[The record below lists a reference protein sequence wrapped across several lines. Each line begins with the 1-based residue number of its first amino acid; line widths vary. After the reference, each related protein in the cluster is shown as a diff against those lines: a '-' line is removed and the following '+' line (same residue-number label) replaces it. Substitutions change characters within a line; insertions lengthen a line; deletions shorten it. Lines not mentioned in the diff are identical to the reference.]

1 MRVVVTGLVATYPLG
16 GVSWDYLA
24 YVDGFRRLGAEVL
37 YLEDT
42 GGWFYHPAD
51 ETFSDDAAAN
61 LAYLRAAL
69 ARVDAADTPWA
80 VRAPDGTLHGA
91 PLSAVRDFC
100 RGADLFLNVSG
111 SCWLRDEYRGAR
123 RTAYLDT
130 DPGFTQTKL
139 RAAEQGIASADQQFS
154 VDLIHQHDR
163 FLTYAEHI
171 GAPDCRVPACGLDWK
186 TTRQPVVLERW
197 SPHLDPPPLTPGRE
211 AGSTRGEAGST
222 REAYT
227 TVMSWKV
234 ESAAPVIDCVSYGG
248 KDVEFRRFLDLPK
261 RVGVRFEL
269 ALGGKAP
276 QAELEAQGWRVVDA
290 YSRSTSMDAYQDYL
304 YASRGEWSV
313 AKQVYVALR
322 SGWFSTRS
330 AVYLA
335 AGRPV
340 VVQDTGWSAHYPTGE
355 GLFAFDTIEQ
365 AVAGLQAVEA
375 DYRRHCEAARAVAER
390 ELAARPVLEHLLAD
404 VA

>member
-42 GGWFYHPAD
+42 GGWFYHPAAA
-51 ETFSDDAAAN
+51 TFGDDVAPN

-69 ARVDAADTPWA
+69 ARIDAADVAWA
-80 VRAPDGTLHGA
+80 VRAPDGTLHGSDPA
-91 PLSAVRDFC
+91 LVSRFC

-111 SCWLRDEYRGAR
+111 ACWLRDEYRGAR
-123 RTAYLDT
+123 RTVYLDT

-139 RAAEQGIASADQQFS
+139 RAAEQGIATADQQFS

-163 FLTYAEHI
+163 FFTFAEHI
-171 GAPDCRVPACGLDWK
+171 GAADCRVPPCGLDWK
-186 TTRQPVVLERW
+186 PTRQPVVLERW
-197 SPHLDPPPLTPGRE
+197 PLRRQ
-211 AGSTRGEAGST
+211 ADADA
-222 REAYT
+222 AYT

-234 ESAAPVIDCVSYGG
+234 ESAPPLIDGVSYGG
-248 KDVEFRRFLDLPK
+248 KDVEFRRFRDLPR
-261 RVGVRFEL
+261 RVDVPFEL
-269 ALGGKAP
+269 ALGGAAP
-276 QAELEAQGWRVVDA
+276 RDELAAHGWRVVDA
-290 YSRSTSMDAYQDYL
+290 YQRSTTMDVYQDYL

-335 AGRPV
+335 AGKPV

-355 GLFAFDTIEQ
+355 GLFAVSTVEQ
-365 AVAGLQAVEA
+365 AASALREVER
-375 DYRRHCEAARAVAER
+375 DYARHCAAARAVAER
-390 ELAARPVLEHLLAD
+390 ELDAGRVLERLLAD
-404 VA
+404 AD

>member
-42 GGWFYHPAD
+42 GGWFYHPAE
-51 ETFSDDAAAN
+51 ETFSDDAAPN
-61 LAYLRAAL
+61 LAYLRDAL
-69 ARVDAADTPWA
+69 AHVDAADVAWA
-80 VRAPDGTLHGA
+80 VRAPDGVLYGA
-91 PLSAVRDFC
+91 DRAAVRDFC

-111 SCWLRDEYRGAR
+111 SCWLRDEYRGAQ

-139 RAAEQGIASADQQFS
+139 RAAEQGIADADQQFS

-171 GAPDCRVPACGLDWK
+171 GAPDCRVPLCGLDWK

-197 SPHLDPPPLTPGRE
+197 PPAVATPR
-211 AGSTRGEAGST
+211 AAP
-222 REAYT
+222 YT

-234 ESAAPVIDCVSYGG
+234 EAAAPVIDGVSYGG
-248 KDVEFRRFLDLPK
+248 KDVEFRRFLDLPA
-261 RVGVRFEL
+261 RSALTLEV
-269 ALGGKAP
+269 ALGGAAP
-276 QAELEAQGWRVVDA
+276 RDELAAHGWRVVDA
-290 YSRSTSMDAYQDYL
+290 YARSTGMSVYQDYL

-355 GLFAFDTIEQ
+355 GLFAFGTIDD
-365 AVAGLQAVEA
+365 AAAALSAVEA
-375 DYRRHCEAARAVAER
+375 DYARHAEAARSVAER
-390 ELAARPVLEHLLAD
+390 ELAARPVLERLLAD

>member
-42 GGWFYHPAD
+42 GGWFYHPAAA
-51 ETFSDDAAAN
+51 TFSDDASPN

-69 ARVDAADTPWA
+69 ARVDAAETPWA
-80 VRAPDGTLHGA
+80 VRAPDGTLHGVA
-91 PLSAVRDFC
+91 LSAVRDFC

-139 RAAEQGIASADQQFS
+139 RAAEQGIASTDQQFS

-171 GAPDCRVPACGLDWK
+171 GAPDCRVPACGLDWR
-186 TTRQPVVLERW
+186 TTRQPVVLQRW
-197 SPHLDPPPLTPGRE
+197 IPRPPALTRGRE
-211 AGSTRGEAGST
+211 PGSTRG
-222 REAYT
+222 AYT

-234 ESAAPVIDCVSYGG
+234 ESAAPVIDGVSYGG
-248 KDVEFRRFLDLPK
+248 KDVEFRRFLELPS
-261 RVGVRFEL
+261 RVNVRFEL

-276 QAELEAQGWRVVDA
+276 QDELTAHGWRVVDA
-290 YSRSTSMDAYQDYL
+290 YSRSTTMDAYQEYL

-340 VVQDTGWSAHYPTGE
+340 VVQDTGWSAYYPTGA

-365 AVAGLQAVEA
+365 AVAGLQAIEA
-375 DYRRHCEAARAVAER
+375 DYHRHCEAARAVAER
-390 ELAARPVLEHLLAD
+390 ELAARPVLERLLAD